1 METARKI
8 RTRSRL
14 VEVARDV
21 FGTQGYSEP
30 THADL
35 AAAAGIGRTTFY
47 EYFDSK
53 EDLLVHLVEV
63 AVPELIDDLF
73 EGLEGFG
80 PYDQLSTL
88 VVRMIEFVGIDPL
101 GLILHTE
108 VNRLPD
114 DVQRRVAECHAPMS
128 RRFVEVYE
136 QGVAEDVF
144 VPMDSILAARL
155 IYESIMTAG
164 RVLKATKD
172 PKQHV
177 HRIAEAASGFVMRGF
192 SASSA

>member
-14 VEVARDV
+14 VEVAREV

-63 AVPELIDDLF
+63 AVPELTEELFAGLQDL
-73 EGLEGFG
+73 G
-80 PYDQLSTL
+80 PYDQLSNL

-101 GLILHTE
+101 GLILHSE

-114 DVQRRVAECHAPMS
+114 DVQRRVAESHSPLS
-128 RRFVEVYE
+128 RRFVEIYE
-136 QGVAEDVF
+136 RGVDEEVF
-144 VPMDSILAARL
+144 VPMDSVLAARL

-164 RVLKATKD
+164 RVLKATKN

-192 SASSA
+192 SACSA

>member
-1 METARKI
+1 METARKA
-8 RTRSRL
+8 RTRAKL
-14 VEVARDV
+14 VEVACEL
-21 FGTQGYSEP
+21 FGRLGYSNT

-53 EDLLVHLVEV
+53 EDLLIQVVEV
-63 AVPELIDDLF
+63 EVDQLNARLF
-73 EGLEGFG
+73 DGLEDLAPF
-80 PYDQLSTL
+80 QQMASL
-88 VVRMIEFVGIDPL
+88 VVRMIEFVATDTL

-108 VNRLPD
+108 VPRLAE
-114 DVQRRVAECHAPMS
+114 DVQRRMAMAHAPLS
-128 RRFVEVYE
+128 QRFVSIYDR
-136 QGVAEDVF
+136 GVESGDF
-144 VPMDSILAARL
+144 VSMDSVLAARL

-192 SASSA
+192 AA

>member
-14 VEVARDV
+14 VEVAREV

-53 EDLLVHLVEV
+53 EDLLVYLVEV

-73 EGLEGFG
+73 EGLGDFG

-144 VPMDSILAARL
+144 VPMDSMLAARL

-192 SASSA
+192 SAASA

>member
-1 METARKI
+1 METTRKI

-63 AVPELIDDLF
+63 AVPELIDELF
-73 EGLEGFG
+73 EGLEDFG
-80 PYDQLSTL
+80 PYDQLCAL

-128 RRFVEVYE
+128 RRFVEIYE
-136 QGVAEDVF
+136 RGVAEEVF

-192 SASSA
+192 SPFSS

>member
-14 VEVARDV
+14 VEVAREV
-21 FGTQGYSEP
+21 FGTEGYSEP

-63 AVPELIDDLF
+63 AVPELIEELF
-73 EGLEGFG
+73 EGLEEYG
-80 PYDQLSTL
+80 PYDQLATL

-136 QGVAEDVF
+136 RGVAEEVF
-144 VPMDSILAARL
+144 VPMDSLLAARL
-155 IYESIMTAG
+155 IYESIMTCG

-172 PKQHV
+172 PKAHV
-177 HRIAEAASGFVMRGF
+177 HRIAEAACGFVMRGF
-192 SASSA
+192 TTC

>member
-1 METARKI
+1 METARKV

-14 VEVARDV
+14 VEVAREV
-21 FGTQGYSEP
+21 FGTEGYSGP

-63 AVPELIDDLF
+63 AVPELTDDLF
-73 EGLEGFG
+73 DGLEEFG
-80 PYDQLSTL
+80 PYEQLSNL

-108 VNRLPD
+108 VHRLPD
-114 DVQRRVAECHAPMS
+114 DIQRRVAECHSPLS
-128 RRFVEVYE
+128 RRFVEIYE
-136 QGVAEDVF
+136 RGVAEEVF

-172 PKQHV
+172 PKTHV

-192 SASSA
+192 SPC

>member
-1 METARKI
+1 METARKA
-8 RTRSRL
+8 RTRARL
-14 VEVARDV
+14 VAVAGDV
-21 FGTQGYSEP
+21 FARHGYSAT

-63 AVPELIDDLF
+63 TVPELNDELF
-73 EGLEGFG
+73 SGLEELDPFE
-80 PYDQLSTL
+80 QMATL
-88 VVRMIEFVGIDPL
+88 VVRMIEFVAIDPV

-108 VNRLPD
+108 VARLPD
-114 DVQRRVAECHAPMS
+114 DVQQRVAAAHAPLS
-128 RRFVEVYE
+128 RRFVEIYE
-136 QGVAEDVF
+136 AGVAAGDF
-144 VPMDSILAARL
+144 VPMDSMLAARL

-164 RVLKATKD
+164 RVVKSTEE

-177 HRIAEAASGFVMRGF
+177 HRLAAAASGFVMRGF
-192 SASSA
+192 AAQGS

>member
-1 METARKI
+1 METAKKT
-8 RTRSRL
+8 RTRAKLVAAAGPVFARL
-14 VEVARDV
+14 
-21 FGTQGYSEP
+21 GYSNA

-53 EDLLVHLVEV
+53 EDLLVHLVE
-63 AVPELIDDLF
+63 AQIPELNETLF
-73 EGLEGFG
+73 EGLEELTPFH
-80 PYDQLSTL
+80 QMAQL
-88 VVRMIEFVGIDPL
+88 VVRMIEFVGTDPL

-108 VNRLPD
+108 VPRLDEP
-114 DVQRRVAECHAPMS
+114 VQRKMAMAHAPLS
-128 RRFVEVYE
+128 RRFVAIYE
-136 QGVAEDVF
+136 AGVAAGEF
-144 VPMDSILAARL
+144 VPMESSLAARL

-164 RVLKATKD
+164 RVLKATSD

-192 SASSA
+192 AA

>member
-1 METARKI
+1 MMESTRKI
-8 RTRSRL
+8 RTRARL
-14 VEVARDV
+14 VEVAGDV
-21 FGTQGYSEP
+21 FARLGYSAT

-47 EYFDSK
+47 EYFESK

-63 AVPELIDDLF
+63 AIPQLNDELFVDLEEQGPF
-73 EGLEGFG
+73 E
-80 PYDQLSTL
+80 QMSTL
-88 VVRMIEFVGIDPL
+88 VVRMIEFVGTDAL

-108 VNRLPD
+108 VARLPD
-114 DVQRRVAECHAPMS
+114 DVQQRVAKAHAPLS
-128 RRFVEVYE
+128 RRFVKIYE
-136 QGVAEDVF
+136 DGVGTGDF
-144 VPMDSILAARL
+144 VPMDSNLAARL

-192 SASSA
+192 AA

>member
-14 VEVARDV
+14 VDVAREV

-63 AVPELIDDLF
+63 AVPELTEELF
-73 EGLEGFG
+73 DGLEDFG
-80 PYDQLSTL
+80 PYDQLAAL

-128 RRFVEVYE
+128 RRFVEIYE
-136 QGVAEDVF
+136 RGVAEEAF

-192 SASSA
+192 SDCSS

>member
-1 METARKI
+1 METKRKI
-8 RTRSRL
+8 RTRARL

-21 FGTQGYSEP
+21 FARLGYSAT

-47 EYFDSK
+47 EYFESK
-53 EDLLVHLVEV
+53 EDLLVHLVEE
-63 AVPELIDDLF
+63 AIPELNESLFADLEALDPF
-73 EGLEGFG
+73 N
-80 PYDQLSTL
+80 QMSTL
-88 VVRMIEFVGIDPL
+88 VVRMIEFVGTDAL

-108 VNRLPD
+108 VARLPD
-114 DVQRRVAECHAPMS
+114 EVQQRVARAHAPLS
-128 RRFVEVYE
+128 RRFVTIYE
-136 QGVAEDVF
+136 AGVASGDF
-144 VPMDSILAARL
+144 VPMDSTLAARL

-164 RVLKATKD
+164 RVLKATRD

-192 SASSA
+192 AA

>member
-1 METARKI
+1 METARKV
-8 RTRSRL
+8 RTRARL
-14 VEVARDV
+14 IEVARELI
-21 FGTQGYSEP
+21 GQRGYSAT

-53 EDLLVHLVEV
+53 EDLLVHLVNV
-63 AVPELIDDLF
+63 SVPELNDELF
-73 EGLEGFG
+73 RGLEDLS
-80 PYDQLSTL
+80 PYDQLSSL
-88 VVRMIEFVGIDPL
+88 VVRMIEFVGTDPL

-108 VNRLPD
+108 VSRLPD
-114 DVQRRVAECHAPMS
+114 EVQRRMAAAHAPLS
-128 RRFVEVYE
+128 KRFVAIY
-136 QGVAEDVF
+136 QNGVAAQEF
-144 VPMDSILAARL
+144 VPMDSMLAARL

-177 HRIAEAASGFVMRGF
+177 HRIAEAAAGFVMRGF
-192 SASSA
+192 AAV